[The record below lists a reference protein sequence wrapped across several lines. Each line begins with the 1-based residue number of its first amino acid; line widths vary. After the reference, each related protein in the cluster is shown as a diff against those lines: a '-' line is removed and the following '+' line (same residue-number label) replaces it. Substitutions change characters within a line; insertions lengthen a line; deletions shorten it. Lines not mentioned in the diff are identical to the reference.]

1 MANFN
6 FYTAIP
12 ASIYMALR
20 QSIKIRELKRLFK
33 YWIFLV
39 HNNRKIFAQSVD
51 FLHLGK
57 IIGLGYFVLLNC
69 PDVEGDT
76 GCKNI

>member
-33 YWIFLV
+33 YWIFWCTTLEKYLPKV
-39 HNNRKIFAQSVD
+39 
-51 FLHLGK
+51 
-57 IIGLGYFVLLNC
+57 
-69 PDVEGDT
+69 
-76 GCKNI
+76 